1 MMESPGEQPAA
12 AAGLK
17 RAAATPHSANPLDAT
32 PRSAVPRA
40 RKAVDRGTPHSAVKP
55 TNLMQVLE
63 DTGDDAQVPAYEA
76 PIYLDPYICD
86 DDEVRGWDPLV
97 QHLRDM
103 VITPEKAPS
112 IPAEPTPKKAP
123 ASSPRPADQCPTP
136 SIFAPTMVDAS
147 PICAAK
153 APAFPKP
160 DTGSVMTAPDDMA
173 GMMNQMVQALQKQL
187 SDQSRQ
193 NEQLQTL
200 LQQQASEIAKLR
212 EERANSSRAASDVGS
227 EVKGEEPS
235 SQGEG
240 GASGA
245 TSFEAARQRV
255 RRMVKMRADGS
266 YGVPQH
272 IVDTW
277 NRQGKA
283 RENLVRAFMDA
294 GCNKESFVREITVQN
309 EREKELSVVVEGDFY
324 TESQLAEEKKLSPER
339 IADIKA
345 FARQN
350 PALMRKD
357 TYNPKM
363 VSFNMEAEQGEDGSV
378 VLGTDVS
385 LNDVADVSMGGPG
398 LPGDADV
405 STEGQLQLPSLE
417 GGKRASEV
425 IGTYMKA
432 ALGRA
437 AKLGDTLGKMYAV
450 PLAERTEACR
460 KLLEKLEAA
469 SKALDHC
476 QDKMQDIYC
485 TGAVEGYTKLQDNEL
500 VAQYKVLRKLAM
512 ETMALESRAKTVIP
526 KRRAETKA
534 KAAAPK
540 KAVAPVNPTAKA
552 KPSAEQP
559 AGRKTGKQPAP
570 AARIVRLAKAI
581 EKEAP
586 GILGG
591 IKIISKMDLP
601 KGEHRLHAL
610 AKEWKMTD
618 PHFSLFLE
626 AFWKAYEYEQPTHL
640 VFRQHSNEL
649 SRCIPYM
656 LFGDEGRSLRKC
668 PIQIVCLET
677 VFGLTTYKNYKE
689 HRAKGGQIDED
700 TMLDFITHTGKGSS
714 FLSRLLLYALPHALY
729 RSDSDVSYKDFW
741 YDCMDQVARAAIR
754 LFEDGISHRLG
765 RFYGVCVGF
774 KGDAPFLAKAAKLR
788 RTFMSVEGKHKGIC
802 PDLPW
807 EDVGQDPV
815 WVPTIGQSRPWKP
828 NQYSS
833 VRSIPYATSAPE
845 QLLQPDLF
853 HTIKLGI
860 GRHFSGSFLVLAAH
874 WSYFFEPGRNSFPDV
889 LGSDTLMVLRWII
902 MLLRNGRW
910 SGGARTFPW
919 LQHPQAA
926 DHAPLLKAVHDGCCA
941 ILTLFQVV
949 QKQGIWLR
957 RPVALRLHSAIDLF
971 CSSYKFLSGE
981 CFRRQLNRFHL
992 EPTLHQL
999 KHFSIRIQEQL
1010 ANEDVQVILNPG
1022 MFMCEMSEDFVGH
1035 ESDAA
1040 PSLED
1045 LLPWVREAFGEE
1057 FVEVQFPSQALVPQ
1071 PATAKPA
1078 RTTFRLEQ
1086 VVQDAVQKGGL
1097 KTPPSIN
1104 LKSAE
1109 PKGIRQQLDRLM
1121 SSLQEQRWS
1130 PDGMGA
1136 ERQPRTIARQNYD
1149 IFKNPFGA
1157 ADEFTLA
1164 TKKAERRLNTKRN
1177 QESSKESS
1185 QDPTMPVRRR
1195 KPQTPPASRSPKLS
1209 EGKSWK
1215 GWTISIPVAVPWVK
1229 LASPWSVRDS
1239 RCRQI

>member
-1 MMESPGEQPAA
+1 MSQSLQSQQWSSDTLGAGLKTLAFQGCKDEEAQELAELREIQELEAAIEKQMMESPGEQPAA

-86 DDEVRGWDPLV
+86 DDEDPLV

-363 VSFNMEAEQGEDGSV
+363 VTYWYEERAHASMRASSLLRTRDQVSFNMEAEQGEDGSV

-385 LNDVADVSMGGPG
+385 LNDVADVSMGAAASGSPG

-417 GGKRASEV
+417 GGKRASE
-425 IGTYMKA
+425 
-432 ALGRA
+432 
-437 AKLGDTLGKMYAV
+437 
-450 PLAERTEACR
+450 
-460 KLLEKLEAA
+460 
-469 SKALDHC
+469 
-476 QDKMQDIYC
+476 
-485 TGAVEGYTKLQDNEL
+485 
-500 VAQYKVLRKLAM
+500 
-512 ETMALESRAKTVIP
+512 
-526 KRRAETKA
+526 
-534 KAAAPK
+534 
-540 KAVAPVNPTAKA
+540 
-552 KPSAEQP
+552 
-559 AGRKTGKQPAP
+559 AP

-610 AKEWKMTD
+610 AKEWKMTVPVPLRMYTCRGVCQPMVELTSWFEYLVHTKPDILLGGFSFED

-700 TMLDFITHTGKGSS
+700 TMLDFMTHTGKGSS

-788 RTFMSVEGKHKGIC
+788 RTFMSVEG
-802 PDLPW
+802 
-807 EDVGQDPV
+807 
-815 WVPTIGQSRPWKP
+815 
-828 NQYSS
+828 
-833 VRSIPYATSAPE
+833 SIPYATSAPE

-874 WSYFFEPGRNSFPDV
+874 WSYFFEPGQRHLD
-889 LGSDTLMVLRWII
+889 
-902 MLLRNGRW
+902 
-910 SGGARTFPW
+910 GAPVD
-919 LQHPQAA
+919 HYAA
-926 DHAPLLKAVHDGCCA
+926 AKWALVWRCKDISMAAAPAS
-941 ILTLFQVV
+941 
-949 QKQGIWLR
+949 IWLR

-1022 MFMCEMSEDFVGH
+1022 MFMCEMSEDFVG
-1035 ESDAA
+1035 
-1040 PSLED
+1040 
-1045 LLPWVREAFGEE
+1045 LPWKPKMSTGLAEDGDKVLLRRAQEDDCGEGGH
-1057 FVEVQFPSQALVPQ
+1057 Q
-1071 PATAKPA
+1071 PAKVHGFSGTGYMSGRSRKEQL
-1078 RTTFRLEQ
+1078 TYKRL
-1086 VVQDAVQKGGL
+1086 
-1097 KTPPSIN
+1097 
-1104 LKSAE
+1104 
-1109 PKGIRQQLDRLM
+1109 
-1121 SSLQEQRWS
+1121 
-1130 PDGMGA
+1130 
-1136 ERQPRTIARQNYD
+1136 
-1149 IFKNPFGA
+1149 
-1157 ADEFTLA
+1157 
-1164 TKKAERRLNTKRN
+1164 
-1177 QESSKESS
+1177 
-1185 QDPTMPVRRR
+1185 VR
-1195 KPQTPPASRSPKLS
+1195 
-1209 EGKSWK
+1209 
-1215 GWTISIPVAVPWVK
+1215 V
-1229 LASPWSVRDS
+1229 
-1239 RCRQI
+1239 